1 MGIFDMGFHDKGC
14 GYYMLD
20 FYHQLQVCSSRDKSN
35 NGGLNQVWPVVLA
48 GQGCLKDMASAQI
61 NQIDKLLAGYPDAA
75 LMVRGDGSVIATNE
89 KGLALKAL
97 LQHGEAKAIPDMI
110 AQAVAQSTMVV
121 GPILFE
127 GSKGEILLEVSVIP
141 QLSSSPGGPE
151 DFLVLSHDVTMER
164 NLRSAL
170 VESRQRYKDL
180 VEVSSDFAWEVDKD
194 GTFSFVS
201 PDGALGFTPDDIIG
215 HRPEEFVIDAEH
227 YLPLPFLSDKPM
239 DNVEIWMKT
248 ASDKDSCVVASCLP
262 LRGEDGEWHGAR
274 GICRNVTEDRERE
287 AALRSAQEREYLLG
301 YIVNSIRDELDPLN
315 MLTKA
320 ATATSQALGASGCR
334 IYRRNENDEYN
345 IAAEFGDTE
354 NIEGI
359 DALLLK
365 TGGDAGAHAT
375 TIGPWK
381 VLATSSHYRQAI
393 NGGICIWKSLDDE
406 GWDDNFHILIGDV
419 ANQIGIANEQIAN
432 HERIIN
438 LSRTDSMTGLLN
450 RRAFFEDELPRRF
463 KRLERNRQ
471 GAALFYLDLDNFKRV
486 NDVHGHQRGDEAIL
500 CLRDMMVEFSRPGD
514 AMVRMGGDEFAMWM
528 DGIPADV
535 MIKRVETIIE
545 ASAALRDFS
554 GDQDHPLGV
563 SIGIAVFEPGS
574 GEDLESLVARAD
586 SAMYDVKRAGKSGFR
601 VAAPFEPSAGE
612 A

>member
-1 MGIFDMGFHDKGC
+1 
-14 GYYMLD
+14 
-20 FYHQLQVCSSRDKSN
+20 
-35 NGGLNQVWPVVLA
+35 
-48 GQGCLKDMASAQI
+48 MASAEYEAI
-61 NQIDKLLAGYPDAA
+61 CTLLEGYPDAA

-89 KGLALKAL
+89 KGVSLKAL
-97 LQHGEAKAIPDMI
+97 LEHGEADAIPDMI
-110 AQAVAQSTMVV
+110 AKAAAAATVVV
-121 GPILFE
+121 GPILFK
-127 GSKGEILLEVSVIP
+127 GLRGEILLEVSVIP
-141 QLSSSPGGPE
+141 QLSSSASAPG
-151 DFLVLSHDVTMER
+151 DLLVLSHDVTMER

-180 VEVSSDFAWEVDKD
+180 VEVSSDFAWEVGAD

-227 YLPLPFLSDKPM
+227 YRPLPFLSDRPM
-239 DNVEIWMKT
+239 DSVEIWLKSAT
-248 ASDKDSCVVASCLP
+248 GKDACVVASCLP
-262 LRGEDGEWHGAR
+262 LSGEGRQWHGAR

-334 IYRRNENDEYN
+334 IYRKNQDDEYN
-345 IAAEFGDTE
+345 VAAEFGDVE
-354 NIEGI
+354 NIDGI
-359 DALLLK
+359 EQLLAK
-365 TGGDAGAHAT
+365 TGGEAGAHPAT
-375 TIGPWK
+375 LGPWQA
-381 VLATSSHYRQAI
+381 LATSTHYRKAI
-393 NGGICIWKSLDDE
+393 NGGICIWKPLDDE
-406 GWDDNFHILIGDV
+406 GWDNNFHILIGDV

-438 LSRTDSMTGLLN
+438 LSRTDGMTGLLN

-463 KRLERNRQ
+463 KRLEHNKQ

-500 CLRDMMVEFSRPGD
+500 CLRDMMIEYSRPGD

-528 DGIPADV
+528 DGMPPDV
-535 MIKRVETIIE
+535 MISRVETIIK
-545 ASAALRDFS
+545 ASTRLREFS

-563 SIGIAVFEPGS
+563 SIGIAVYDPSSDEG
-574 GEDLESLVARAD
+574 LESLVARAD
-586 SAMYDVKRAGKSGFR
+586 AAMYEVKRAGKSGYY
-601 VAAPFEPSAGE
+601 VAAPFANAAGD

>member
-1 MGIFDMGFHDKGC
+1 MGSGEND
-14 GYYMLD
+14 
-20 FYHQLQVCSSRDKSN
+20 
-35 NGGLNQVWPVVLA
+35 
-48 GQGCLKDMASAQI
+48 
-61 NQIDKLLAGYPDAA
+61 QIDNLLEGYPDAA
-75 LMVRGDGSVIATNE
+75 LMARGDGSVIAANE
-89 KGLALKAL
+89 KGLGLKAL
-97 LQHGEAKAIPDMI
+97 LEHGEAGAIPDMI
-110 AQAVAQSTMVV
+110 AQAVAQSTVVV
-121 GPILFE
+121 GPILFK
-127 GSKGEILLEVSVIP
+127 GLKGEILLEVSVIP
-141 QLSSSPGGPE
+141 QLSSSASAPE
-151 DFLVLSHDVTMER
+151 NFLVLSHDVTMER

-180 VEVSSDFAWEVDKD
+180 VEVSSDFAWEVGKD
-194 GTFSFVS
+194 GSFSFVS
-201 PDGALGFTPDDIIG
+201 PDGALGFTAEEIVG

-239 DNVEIWMKT
+239 DSVEIWMKT
-248 ASDKDSCVVASCLP
+248 VTGKDACVVASCLP
-262 LRGEDGEWHGAR
+262 LSGEAGEWHGAR

-334 IYRRNENDEYN
+334 IYRRNERDEYN
-345 IAAEFGDTE
+345 VAAEYGDTE
-354 NIEGI
+354 NIDGI
-359 DALLLK
+359 DELLVK
-365 TGGDAGAHAT
+365 TGAGAGAHSA
-375 TIGPWK
+375 TIGPWQA
-381 VLATSSHYRQAI
+381 LATSTQYRQEI
-393 NGGICIWKSLDDE
+393 NGGICIWKALDNED
-406 GWDDNFHILIGDV
+406 WDDNFHILIGDV

-450 RRAFFEDELPRRF
+450 RRAFFEEELPRRF
-463 KRLERNRQ
+463 KRLEYNKQ

-500 CLRDMMVEFSRPGD
+500 CLRDMMIEFSRPGD

-535 MIKRVETIIE
+535 MIKRVETIIK
-545 ASAALRDFS
+545 ASACLREFS

-563 SIGIAVFEPGS
+563 SIGIAVYKSGS
-574 GEDLESLVARAD
+574 GENLESLVARAD
-586 SAMYDVKRAGKSGFR
+586 SAMYDVKRAGKSGYR
-601 VAAPFEPSAGE
+601 VAAAFDASAAE